1 MVSLVMATRSSGM
14 VPASGARGRGP
25 NPRSSPVVLPH
36 VLLLV
41 GREGWT
47 AHARQPGAKF
57 DPGRTRACN
66 LWFRRPTPYP
76 LGHRAAR
83 TLISRINSSRRG
95 RQTGECTGAH
105 PGVHPGPTQQLTLR
119 NIFRCISYEPIEELT
134 RQPTQESTKGAHTGT
149 HTEPYSRSVLRSFRQ
164 ELT

>member
-14 VPASGARGRGP
+14 VLASVARGLEL
-25 NPRSSPVVLPH
+25 NPRSSPAVLPH

-57 DPGRTRACN
+57 DPCRTRTCN

-83 TLISRINSSRRG
+83 TLISRINTSFRG
-95 RQTGECTGAH
+95 RQTGECTGAY
-105 PGVHPGPTQQLTLR
+105 PGAHPGPTQQLALR
-119 NIFRCISYEPIEELT
+119 NIFRASATSLSRNLPGSLHKNPK
-134 RQPTQESTKGAHTGT
+134 RSTHGNPH
-149 HTEPYSRSVLRSFRQ
+149 
-164 ELT
+164 